1 MSDKT
6 APTDVQS
13 ADDVIISVR
22 DLHKSFGK
30 NEVLKGIDLDVKRGE
45 VITIIGPS
53 GGGKSTLLRCLNRLE
68 EPTSGT
74 VSFEGIDLTDPSVDI
89 DAVRCRIGMVFQNF
103 NLFPHMSVLE
113 NVTFAPMHNLG
124 VSKEGAE
131 ATARKLLDIVG
142 LAEKADAMPRSLS
155 GGQKQ
160 RVAIAR
166 ALAMKPDV
174 LLFDEATSA
183 LDPEMVKDVL
193 DIMRRLAAEGDTMIV
208 VTHEMGFARE
218 VSDRVIFTEGGLIE
232 AQGSPEELFSE
243 NPPSE
248 RLKEF
253 LGKVL

>member
-103 NLFPHMSVLE
+103 KI
-113 NVTFAPMHNLG
+113 G
-124 VSKEGAE
+124 
-131 ATARKLLDIVG
+131 
-142 LAEKADAMPRSLS
+142 
-155 GGQKQ
+155 
-160 RVAIAR
+160 R
-166 ALAMKPDV
+166 AHV
-174 LLFDEATSA
+174 
-183 LDPEMVKDVL
+183 
-193 DIMRRLAAEGDTMIV
+193 
-208 VTHEMGFARE
+208 
-218 VSDRVIFTEGGLIE
+218 
-232 AQGSPEELFSE
+232 
-243 NPPSE
+243 
-248 RLKEF
+248 
-253 LGKVL
+253 

>member
-1 MSDKT
+1 MSDST
-6 APTDVQS
+6 ARNDVQ

-103 NLFPHMSVLE
+103 NLFPHMTVLE
-113 NVTFAPMHNLG
+113 NVTFAPTHNLD
-124 VSKEGAE
+124 VSQEDAD
-131 ATARKLLDIVG
+131 ATARKLLDLVG

-193 DIMRRLAAEGDTMIV
+193 DIMRRLADEGDTMIV

-232 AQGSPEELFSE
+232 AQGTPDEMFSTE
-243 NPPSE
+243 ASSE

>member
-1 MSDKT
+1 MSDKN
-6 APTDVQS
+6 APTDVQGN
-13 ADDVIISVR
+13 DDVIISVR

-74 VSFEGIDLTDPSVDI
+74 VSFEGIDLTDPSVNI

-103 NLFPHMSVLE
+103 NLFPHMTVLE
-113 NVTFAPMHNLG
+113 NITFAPTHNLG
-124 VSKEGAE
+124 VSQEDAE
-131 ATARKLLDIVG
+131 ATARALLETVG

-183 LDPEMVKDVL
+183 LDPEMVKDSTSC
-193 DIMRRLAAEGDTMIV
+193 AALPTRA
-208 VTHEMGFARE
+208 T
-218 VSDRVIFTEGGLIE
+218 
-232 AQGSPEELFSE
+232 P
-243 NPPSE
+243 
-248 RLKEF
+248 
-253 LGKVL
+253 

>member
-30 NEVLKGIDLDVKRGE
+30 NEVLKGIDLDVRRGE

-113 NVTFAPMHNLG
+113 NVTFAPMRNLG
-124 VSKEGAE
+124 VSKEDAE

-166 ALAMKPDV
+166 ALAVEPDV